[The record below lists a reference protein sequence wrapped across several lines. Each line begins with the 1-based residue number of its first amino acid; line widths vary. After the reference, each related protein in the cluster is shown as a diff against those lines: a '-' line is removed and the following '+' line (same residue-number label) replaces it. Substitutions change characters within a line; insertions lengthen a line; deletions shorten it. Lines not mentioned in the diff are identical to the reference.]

1 MKLKFTLLAFAVAI
15 ALGLFYVTR
24 QNASHSEPA
33 PESTPLA
40 AAPAATPT
48 PTSSSAPSFRIVED
62 SRAPEL
68 AAEVLKTTSL
78 ELKPTPKSRKSANA
92 SGQRPARKKPL
103 PEAPEARYALSYVGA
118 DELAEEIW
126 IAAINDPSLPPNE
139 RKDLIED
146 LNEDGFADPHH
157 VTIDDLPLIL
167 SRLALIEEFALDAMD
182 EVNAEAFAEAYKDLL
197 NMADG
202 LAQQ

>member
-1 MKLKFTLLAFAVAI
+1 MKLKFTMLALAVATAA
-15 ALGLFYVTR
+15 ALSYVMR
-24 QNASHSEPA
+24 QHPSHSESVA
-33 PESTPLA
+33 ESTPFLKSTPPLA

-48 PTSSSAPSFRIVED
+48 STPFRSFRIVEK

-78 ELKPTPKSRKSANA
+78 ELKPNPKSRKSASA
-92 SGQRPARKKPL
+92 SAQRSARKKPL
-103 PEAPEARYALSYVGA
+103 PEAPEARFALSYVGA
-118 DELAEEIW
+118 DEVAEEIW
-126 IAAINDPSLPPNE
+126 SAAINDPSLPPNE

-167 SRLALIEEFALDAMD
+167 SRLALIE
-182 EVNAEAFAEAYKDLL
+182 
-197 NMADG
+197 
-202 LAQQ
+202 